1 MTVKELFDR
10 AADAKYPDNVSMNI
24 AFKCEM
30 YAALV
35 QRIER
40 NAFDALTLSME
51 AADLAV
57 AHLAGPGGVCM
68 SSTHALTIVF
78 TESQQLSECVAQTA
92 PSEPVAVSEG

>member
-10 AADAKYPDNVSMNI
+10 AADAKYPHNVALNI

-40 NAFDALTLSME
+40 NTLIALTLSME

-57 AHLAGPGGVCM
+57 LHLAGPGGVDM
-68 SSTHALTIVF
+68 SHAHALTVVF
-78 TESQQLSECVAQTA
+78 NDPAPLAECVTQPAL
-92 PSEPVAVSEG
+92 SEPVAVSEG

>member
-1 MTVKELFDR
+1 MTVNELFDR
-10 AADAKYPDNVSMNI
+10 AADAKYPNNVALNI

-35 QRIER
+35 KRIER

-57 AHLAGPGGVCM
+57 SHLAGPGGVDM
-68 SSTHALTIVF
+68 SHSHALTVVF
-78 TESQQLSECVAQTA
+78 NDPAPLAKCVA
-92 PSEPVAVSEG
+92 

>member
-10 AADAKYPDNVSMNI
+10 AADAKYPDHVALNI

-40 NAFDALTLSME
+40 NAFDALTLSMQ
-51 AADLAV
+51 AWDLAV
-57 AHLAGPGGVCM
+57 AHLAGPGGVDM
-68 SSTHALTIVF
+68 SRSHALTIVL
-78 TESQQLSECVAQTA
+78 TDPTPLSGCVTQAA
-92 PSEPVAVSEG
+92 PSESVAVSEG